1 MSQLKE
7 ITDTTFEQHV
17 LNSKLP
23 VLVDFWADWCPP
35 CQVIEPLLE
44 DAADSYDG
52 KLSIV
57 KMDSEENPDMT
68 AKYGIRGIPTLAI
81 FKDGKMITSKA
92 GAIDKKE
99 LLNFIKANI

>member
-7 ITDTTFEQHV
+7 VTDAKFEDDV

-35 CQVIEPLLE
+35 CQVIEPFLE
-44 DAADSYDG
+44 DAADAYDG
-52 KLSIV
+52 KLNIV
-57 KMDSEENPDMT
+57 KIDSEENPDMT

-81 FKDGKMITSKA
+81 FKDGKLITTKA

-99 LLNFIKANI
+99 LSAFIKANL